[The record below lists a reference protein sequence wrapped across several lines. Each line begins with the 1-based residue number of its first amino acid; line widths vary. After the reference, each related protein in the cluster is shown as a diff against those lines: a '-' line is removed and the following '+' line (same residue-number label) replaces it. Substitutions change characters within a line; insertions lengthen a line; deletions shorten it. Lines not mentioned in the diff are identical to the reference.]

1 MIFCRNMLIYFRR
14 EVAHRVLERVVD
26 RLSPTGR
33 LFLGSSEIPLGAENL
48 LSTERLG
55 TATCFRRR

>member
-1 MIFCRNMLIYFRR
+1 MLIYFRR